1 MRTVPYI
8 ICRYRIVVDDTIL
21 DEVGQRQFL
30 AENQG
35 RNATYYTRGDKPD
48 ANALV
53 MEFERIDTEDFK
65 GISFHVGYQPGYR
78 RKTGYNARSDRRT
91 FDFVQDDHIKSAHV
105 IAIPSLGC
113 MAIED
118 RNNENNIPQSI
129 AVKGLRSILAFMFE
143 DASFDV
149 IHLTDDEVT
158 NIVADWQ
165 LIQYDYQVRPLNP
178 IRLSDFNQL
187 RSEAMKADRVAF
199 DAGRMKPNPG
209 ETMESNGGL
218 VSETQEMVDNGYG
231 QSGLR
236 ALTPEGDEARVPKAK
251 FHMEKEKNFA
261 EREKPRF
268 LKIMFESDEGV
279 IDKEKIVDTIG
290 RFYATD

>member
-8 ICRYRIVVDDTIL
+8 ICRYRIAVDDTIL
-21 DEVGQRQFL
+21 SEVGQRQFF

-35 RNATYYTRGDKPD
+35 QNATYYTAGEKPN

-53 MEFERIDTEDFK
+53 MEFERIDTAKFE
-65 GISFHVGYQPGYR
+65 GLSFQVGYQPGYR
-78 RKTGYNARSDRRT
+78 RKTGYNPSADQRT
-91 FDFVQDDHIKSAHV
+91 FELVQDDHIKSAHV
-105 IAIPSLGC
+105 IAIPALGC

-129 AVKGLRSILAFMFE
+129 AVKGLRSILDFMFE

-149 IHLTDDEVT
+149 MHLTDGEVT
-158 NIVADWQ
+158 NIVAGWE

-178 IRLSDFNQL
+178 IRLSDFNEL

-199 DAGRMKPNPG
+199 DAGRLKPLSG
-209 ETMESNGGL
+209 ETMQSSGGL
-218 VSETQEMVDNGYG
+218 VTETQQMVDAGYG
-231 QSGLR
+231 QSGIR
-236 ALTPEGDEARVPKAK
+236 AITPEGDEARVPKAK
-251 FHMEKEKNFA
+251 FHMDKEKNFA

-268 LKIMFESDEGV
+268 LKIMFESDDGV
-279 IDKEKIVDTIG
+279 VDKEKIVDTIG
-290 RFYATD
+290 RFYGTD